1 MVIQIF
7 VNYIDSNEETRK
19 VDSWVKI
26 EERSYVPF
34 DMLMRHRV
42 RNLGSTNSAI
52 IYIKVFLKAGFG
64 AVTFTK
70 RSIWLPILHSY
81 VQPSR
86 CVGQLFSA
94 MDKILQWLTKFKIK
108 AFFSCSKII
117 TKT

>member
-7 VNYIDSNEETRK
+7 VNYIDSNEKTRK

-34 DMLMRHRV
+34 YMLMRHRV

-81 VQPSR
+81 VQPGALASFF
-86 CVGQLFSA
+86 Q
-94 MDKILQWLTKFKIK
+94 QWIK
-108 AFFSCSKII
+108 YCSG
-117 TKT
+117 

>member
-1 MVIQIF
+1 M
-7 VNYIDSNEETRK
+7 NYIDSNEKTRK

-26 EERSYVPF
+26 EERSYFPF
-34 DMLMRHRV
+34 DMLMHQRV

-64 AVTFTK
+64 AVTFTEEVFGC
-70 RSIWLPILHSY
+70 RYCIATYSQVRWP
-81 VQPSR
+81 V
-86 CVGQLFSA
+86 FSA

>member
-1 MVIQIF
+1 MS
-7 VNYIDSNEETRK
+7 YIDSNEKTRK

-26 EERSYVPF
+26 EERSCVPF

-42 RNLGSTNSAI
+42 RNLGSINSAI

-81 VQPSR
+81 VQPAGALASFF
-86 CVGQLFSA
+86 Q
-94 MDKILQWLTKFKIK
+94 QWIK
-108 AFFSCSKII
+108 YCSG
-117 TKT
+117 

>member
-1 MVIQIF
+1 MKLVIQIL
-7 VNYIDSNEETRK
+7 VNYIDSNEKTRK

-70 RSIWLPILHSY
+70 EVFGCRYCIATYSQVRWPI
-81 VQPSR
+81 
-86 CVGQLFSA
+86 
-94 MDKILQWLTKFKIK
+94 
-108 AFFSCSKII
+108 FFSNG
-117 TKT
+117 

>member
-7 VNYIDSNEETRK
+7 VNYIDSNEKTRK

-70 RSIWLPILHSY
+70 
-81 VQPSR
+81 
-86 CVGQLFSA
+86 
-94 MDKILQWLTKFKIK
+94 
-108 AFFSCSKII
+108 
-117 TKT
+117 